1 MDVFEDYYE
10 ILQVHPSAE
19 PEVIAAAY
27 RKLAQKYHPDS
38 SAQPAGLEKMKRI
51 NVAHDVLSDP
61 QKRKEYHSEWLERK
75 GGAGGLTG
83 AYALGRPR
91 PILEPPL
98 IVFKGVEPGEV
109 RKSSFVVLNTG
120 GRYSK
125 IWIGNPD
132 SWLRIVDW
140 HSLSSSD
147 ELPLRVNIEA
157 QITDW
162 GVAYSEKVVVKLDKE
177 EAQLTVDLQARMK
190 LALRDHKWHDVDY
203 ENLVGWVRRR
213 KDRLDSGEELKGK
226 TFVYRLNR
234 NAGKYQIRLRH
245 RHSSAVYDPRLSP

>member
-27 RKLAQKYHPDS
+27 RKLAQKYHPDL
-38 SAQPAGLEKMKRI
+38 SAEPAGLEKMKRI

-61 QKRKEYHSEWLERK
+61 QKRKEYHSEWLQKK
-75 GGAGGLTG
+75 GASASSRGT
-83 AYALGRPR
+83 YALGQPR
-91 PILEPPL
+91 PILEPSYMQ
-98 IVFKGVEPGEV
+98 FKNVKPGEV
-109 RKSSFVVLNTG
+109 RKASFVVLNTG
-120 GRYSK
+120 GPYSK

-132 SWLRIVDW
+132 SWLRIVGW

-157 QITDW
+157 QVTEW
-162 GVAYSEKVVVKLDKE
+162 GVAYSEKVVVKLDKQ
-177 EAQLTVDLQARMK
+177 EAELTVDLEARMK

-203 ENLVGWVRRR
+203 ENLKSWVKTR

-226 TFVYRLNR
+226 TFRYRLNR
-234 NAGKYQIRLRH
+234 KTGNYQIRLRH
-245 RHSSAVYDPRLSP
+245 SHDSAIYDPRH